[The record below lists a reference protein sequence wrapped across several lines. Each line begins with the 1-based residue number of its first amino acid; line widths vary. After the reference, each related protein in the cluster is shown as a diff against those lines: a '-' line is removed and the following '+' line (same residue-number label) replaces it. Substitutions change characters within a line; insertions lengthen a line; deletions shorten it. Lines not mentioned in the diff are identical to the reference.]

1 MYWINGP
8 ECPVWHEV
16 AGFSES
22 MHGGLKPKMIENLR
36 KVYIN
41 LKRLNEEINPEGTI
55 NNERG
60 LQPVDKP
67 YNLVSLSRLK
77 DLFLNKEIEFS
88 VSLEAIEKQFY
99 YIIYIKVY
107 PFFVTS

>member
-1 MYWINGP
+1 MQPSIRRCFNCNLKTHKMYWINGP

-60 LQPVDKP
+60 L
-67 YNLVSLSRLK
+67 
-77 DLFLNKEIEFS
+77 
-88 VSLEAIEKQFY
+88 
-99 YIIYIKVY
+99 
-107 PFFVTS
+107 